1 MKKHIIPILATF
13 LSAVVVFMSGLFY
26 GRQMSRPAIEV
37 SSVLTDGPTV
47 VTTVPREQNEEIQVS
62 FPIDINHASLQ
73 ELMALPGIG
82 EVLSQRI
89 IDHRAEHGP
98 FEALEDI
105 MEVNGISEKRFED
118 IKDLICIGGQ

>member
-1 MKKHIIPILATF
+1 MKKHIIPILAAF
-13 LSAVVVFMSGLFY
+13 LSAVVVFMSGFFY

-37 SSVLTDGPTV
+37 SAVLSDGPTV
-47 VTTVPREQNEEIQVS
+47 VTASPREQHEEIQVS

-82 EVLSQRI
+82 EVLGQRI

-98 FEALEDI
+98 FETIEDI
-105 MEVNGISEKRFED
+105 MKVSGISDKRFED